1 MKPKRIFLLI
11 LMTLLVI
18 SSASCAKPKVRSCK
32 HNWERI
38 DNFNEY
44 TAMDQCANC
53 GNTRKYTD
61 PDSVPYPG
69 SEAGFKMLRY
79 GWNGYGIDGIT
90 AKEVFTC
97 DLGYAIIDCLSKLEE
112 TGKTIPK
119 ISNETVDEH
128 TGTLSASV
136 TRGTLWIECGTV
148 GLFRLDPE
156 MNEICKVE
164 THLGKG
170 VELRMT
176 DTLKELLTQAWDYF
190 PNDYWSGKYENGT
203 ITLNQIYKSDSAVD
217 YVRIDSID
225 IEDDKWTT
233 IKIVLTIGAKDSMK
247 TDCSLSCSN
256 GCVIGYGDRE
266 EIEISAG
273 KEIKVKLTTGG
284 LGDMPHYVT
293 IDIDNT
299 KISLTIEP

>member
-69 SEAGFKMLRY
+69 FEAGFKMLRY

-299 KISLTIEP
+299 KIRLTIEP

>member
-1 MKPKRIFLLI
+1 
-11 LMTLLVI
+11 
-18 SSASCAKPKVRSCK
+18 
-32 HNWERI
+32 
-38 DNFNEY
+38 
-44 TAMDQCANC
+44 MDQCANC

-69 SEAGFKMLRY
+69 FEAGFKMLRY

-128 TGTLSASV
+128 TGTLSV

-156 MNEICKVE
+156 MNEICKVQ

-176 DTLKELLTQAWDYF
+176 DTLKELLTQAWNYF

-217 YVRIDSID
+217 YVSIDSID

-247 TDCSLSCSN
+247 TECSLFCSN

-273 KEIKVKLTTGG
+273 EEIKVELLTGG